1 MDQWVCVVEQT
12 IDKYPLYSECFVI
25 MHYFYSYLHF
35 FSAMLFLILGIIII
49 IRNFGSRLNQA
60 CAGVMFCFFIWSLS
74 TTWVQHPVTTEK
86 TARFVGAI
94 ATIGWMYFPTFH
106 LLFAWLYTKQKPF
119 RFIRVVTLLFFLLPA
134 VLVGLQWKYSLFI
147 STFSLR
153 SYGWFTPWTD
163 NGWSTFY
170 FVYLAIMTITAFWLI
185 FDYGRK
191 SDNTFIRRQS
201 LVIIVTGTL
210 SLISGFL
217 FNVFFSL
224 FIPEGFPAIGDVT
237 SLAWASGLTYVALRY
252 NMLNITPFIAANKI
266 IDTMKDLLFLLDT
279 HGYIITVNSAAQ
291 RVLGCQ
297 MHQITARYFGELI
310 TGTNE
315 QRTEITNAMLKQ
327 EEYSA
332 EAVISCLGGPSI
344 PVALS
349 TSLIPGTGVVCLAHD
364 ITLQKQRTE
373 SLKDAKR
380 QLESRVMQA
389 TEDLRQINTRLLTEI
404 EEKNGAVAALKE
416 SEERFRII
424 FEHAPDGIVLLD
436 HIGNFI
442 DGNNEALRIIG
453 CKKHDASGKNLFSTG
468 LLPDKYLQG
477 NENAQARIPNTPA
490 TGYHEL
496 SLKISDTKEIPVEI
510 STHQLTISE
519 KKMNICIIRDLSQRK
534 KAEKEAEELRSALH
548 HSQKMDAVGRLAGGI
563 AHDFNNLLGGIIGY
577 AGILKK
583 RLPPEFPDESE
594 ILGKMIDVS
603 KQAADRTAQLLAF
616 ARKGKYN
623 IQTINIHTI
632 ISDVI
637 NLMKHTIDPKITI
650 TSRLNAGFS
659 MVQGDKS
666 QLHSAFLNLGVNA
679 RDALPDGG
687 VIEFSTEIIPGAD
700 VLSSDVTTGDR
711 AEHYLKITVKD
722 NGVGM
727 DEETKSRVFEPFFS
741 TKPEGKGT
749 GLGLPSVY
757 GTVKQHGGYISL
769 ESALDKGTTFILYL
783 PVAGDAP
790 VPAEKCTACAQQSS
804 IKTGTILVVDDTPL
818 IREMMVEA
826 LESEGYTVHSCENGN
841 DGLAWFRS
849 NYVTCDLVILDYA
862 MPGMNGKECFLEML
876 KVFPSIK
883 AIIASG
889 YALDGEIEQM
899 LKAGA
904 CSFMHKPFE
913 LEDLTAK
920 VREVLAGTGG

>member
-1 MDQWVCVVEQT
+1 
-12 IDKYPLYSECFVI
+12 

-35 FSAMLFLILGIIII
+35 FAAMLFLILGIIII

-86 TARFVGAI
+86 TARFVGSI
-94 ATIGWMYFPTFH
+94 ATVGWMYFPTFH

-119 RFIRVVTLLFFLLPA
+119 RFMNVAVPLFFLLPA

-147 STFSLR
+147 AEFLQR
-153 SYGWFTPWTD
+153 SYGWFSPWT
-163 NGWSTFY
+163 NSGWSIFY
-170 FVYLAIMTITAFWLI
+170 FIYLGGYTLAAFALI

-201 LVIIVTGTL
+201 LVIIVTGTA
-210 SLISGFL
+210 SLVSGFV
-217 FNVFFSL
+217 FNIFFSI

-237 SLAWASGLTYVALRY
+237 SLAWAAGLTYVAIRY
-252 NMLNITPFIAANKI
+252 NMLNITPFIAANRI

-279 HGYIITVNSAAQ
+279 HGFVMSVNSAAL
-291 RVLGCQ
+291 RALGCQ
-297 MHQITARYFGELI
+297 RHQITARYFGDLI
-310 TGTNE
+310 SGSAE
-315 QRTEITNAMLKQ
+315 QRAEITTAMLKQ
-327 EEYSA
+327 DEYTA

-364 ITLQKQRTE
+364 ISLQKQRTE

-380 QLESRVMQA
+380 QLESRVMKA
-389 TEDLRQINTRLLTEI
+389 TEELRQINSRLLTEI
-404 EEKNGAVAALKE
+404 DEKNGAVAALKE

-436 HIGNFI
+436 HDGNFI
-442 DGNNEALRIIG
+442 DGNNEVLRIIG
-453 CKKHDASGKNLFSTG
+453 CQKHEASGKNLFSSG
-468 LLPDKYLQG
+468 LLPQKDPLGESEAGYRG
-477 NENAQARIPNTPA
+477 DPA

-496 SLKISDTKEIPVEI
+496 TIKGAQNINIPVEL

-519 KKMNICIIRDLSQRK
+519 KSLNICIVRDLSQRK
-534 KAEKEAEELRSALH
+534 KAEKEAEELRDALH
-548 HSQKMDAVGRLAGGI
+548 HAQKMDAVGRLAGGI

-594 ILGKMIDVS
+594 ILAKMIDVS

-623 IQTINIHTI
+623 IQTIDIHMI
-632 ISDVI
+632 INDVI
-637 NLMKHTIDPKITI
+637 SLMKHTIDPKIALS
-650 TSRLNAGFS
+650 SRLNASFS
-659 MVQGDKS
+659 LVQGDKS

-687 VIEFSTEIIPGAD
+687 NIEFSTEIIPGTD
-700 VLSSDVTTGDR
+700 VSSSDVTSGDL

-722 NGVGM
+722 TGTGM
-727 DEETKSRVFEPFFS
+727 DDETKSRIFEPFFS

-757 GTVKQHGGYISL
+757 GTVKQHGGFITL
-769 ESALDKGTTFILYL
+769 ESALNKGTSFILYL
-783 PVAGDAP
+783 PLGGDAP
-790 VPAEKCTACAQQSS
+790 VPVETCTTCAQQSS
-804 IKTGTILVVDDTPL
+804 KKTGTILVVDDTPL

-826 LESEGYTVHSCENGN
+826 LESEGFTVHSCENGS
-841 DGLAWFRS
+841 DGVAWFTH
-849 NYVTCDLVILDYA
+849 NYASCDLVILDYA
-862 MPGMNGKECFLEML
+862 MPGMNGKECFLEMQ
-876 KVFPSIK
+876 KVFPQIK

-889 YALDGEIEQM
+889 YALDGEIERT

-920 VREVLAGTGG
+920 VQEVLGGGRG